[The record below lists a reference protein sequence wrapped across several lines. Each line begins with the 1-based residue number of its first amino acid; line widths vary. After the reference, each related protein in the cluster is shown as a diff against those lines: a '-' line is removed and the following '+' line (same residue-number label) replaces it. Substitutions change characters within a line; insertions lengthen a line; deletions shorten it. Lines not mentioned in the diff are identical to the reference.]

1 MINIILFLTFILFS
15 FGQLA
20 RLSFFEG
27 RINFYLYEIL
37 LLLILFY
44 LLVKERIAA
53 LKQSFAQ
60 LKFFYLFFIIL
71 FFSNLINFFNF
82 SLWQNLITFLYLIRL
97 VIYFLSAVYL
107 SYWIKKNHPLKITIF
122 SGIVFLAIT
131 TLIFSFTQYFFY
143 PNLRN
148 LYYLGW
154 DEHLYRMFG
163 VFFDT
168 SIAAAIFGL
177 FFLFFYQ
184 RKTIVNDKI
193 RLALLFLYCLALI
206 LTFSRSA
213 YLAFL
218 ITLTFYLLGKKKIKI
233 IFYLFLFFIFVLI
246 ITPKPFGE
254 GVNLA
259 RKFSIEA
266 RLNDY
271 KSAFEIV
278 KKYPIMGIGY
288 NRIGFF
294 KTNNFSQFD
303 HAAFS
308 FSSSFLIVLVTGG
321 FLGLIFFVLGLIY
334 LWQMKKRSR
343 LLISYI
349 YLLSFFDNVLLHPFV
364 IFLLI
369 FFLIVDR

>member
-1 MINIILFLTFILFS
+1 MINIILFLTFLLIS

-20 RLSFFEG
+20 RLSFFDG

-37 LLLILFY
+37 LLLTLFY
-44 LLVKERIAA
+44 FFIKEKNSP
-53 LKQSFAQ
+53 LKQSFTQ
-60 LKFFYLFFIIL
+60 LKFFYFFFIIL
-71 FFSNLINFFNF
+71 FFSNLITFFNF

-97 VIYFLSAVYL
+97 VIYFLYGVYL
-107 SYWIKKNHPLKITIF
+107 SYRIKKNYSLKTTITYGVI
-122 SGIVFLAIT
+122 FLAIM
-131 TLIFSFTQYFFY
+131 IVFSSFIQYIFY

-168 SIAAAIFGL
+168 SIAAGIFGL
-177 FFLFFYQ
+177 FFLFFYE
-184 RKTIVNDKI
+184 RKAVVNDKI
-193 RLALLFLYCLALI
+193 RLVFLFLFFIALI

-213 YLAFL
+213 YLVFL
-218 ITLTFYLLGKKKIKI
+218 ITLTSYLIIKRKVKT
-233 IFYLFLFFIFVLI
+233 IFYLIVFFVFILVMA
-246 ITPKPFGE
+246 PKPFGE

-271 KSAFEIV
+271 QKAFGIF
-278 KKYPIMGIGY
+278 KRYPIMGIGY

-294 KTNNFSQFD
+294 KTNDFSPFD

-321 FLGLIFFVLGLIY
+321 LLGLVFFMLGLIY
-334 LWQMKKRSR
+334 LWQRKKMSR
-343 LLISYI
+343 LSLSYI
-349 YLLSFFDNVLLHPFV
+349 YLLSFFDNVLLHPFI
-364 IFLLI
+364 IFVLI
-369 FFLIVDR
+369 LFLIIDR